1 MTYHA
6 GGCVAPLLQSEAKV
20 IKCGA
25 VDKKTL
31 AAGSENSYEL
41 RREIQDVPK
50 RHFLLP
56 YLFFGS
62 PTLFLGVL
70 EFLNVEVYPDPVQQ
84 RPIACAEAAWP
95 AAPVLLQVAPT

>member
-1 MTYHA
+1 MTYQA

-31 AAGSENSYEL
+31 AARSENSYEL
-41 RREIQDVPK
+41 RGEIQDVPK
-50 RHFLLP
+50 LHFLLP

-62 PTLFLGVL
+62 LALLLGAL
-70 EFLNVEVYPDPVQQ
+70 EFFNVEVYPDPVQQ
-84 RPIACAEAAWP
+84 RPMLAR
-95 AAPVLLQVAPT
+95 